1 MLKDRS
7 GVAAD
12 AARHCQEDGNNCDH
26 VGIKVRISVLECT
39 VSTLTITANAFLKS
53 AEAQTLEYLT
63 VELVETP

>member
-12 AARHCQEDGNNCDH
+12 NAGHCQEDSNNCDY

-39 VSTLTITANAFLKS
+39 VSVSVTDFLS
-53 AEAQTLEYLT
+53 
-63 VELVETP
+63 VE